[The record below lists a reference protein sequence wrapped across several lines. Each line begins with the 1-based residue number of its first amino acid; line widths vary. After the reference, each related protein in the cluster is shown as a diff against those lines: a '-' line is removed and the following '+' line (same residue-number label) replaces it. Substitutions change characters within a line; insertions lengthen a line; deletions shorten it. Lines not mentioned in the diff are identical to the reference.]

1 MEQKEKQTQKDKPDP
16 LASKVKKRR
25 GVEEMTQ
32 RVEERDR
39 IVKIWGLQVEKGVR
53 SWRKGVCRWKKR
65 DGT

>member
-25 GVEEMTQ
+25 GVGEMTQ
-32 RVEERDR
+32 RVKERGQ
-39 IVKIWGLQVEKGVR
+39 IVKIWGLQVEKGVHR
-53 SWRKGVCRWKKR
+53 WRKGVCRWKKR